1 MMEEERKK
9 KKKTGRGSLL
19 VVIVIAIILGSA
31 FVVYAVNSSQNSSS
45 QNTSVQN
52 LEKVIVALQSRN
64 SELEARIASGTP
76 SLQNTS
82 IAGGDLVKIY
92 DIVNRSVVT
101 IQGDQVTKTNT
112 VFGPQTSVAIVI
124 GSGFVINYLSSWYIV
139 TNFHVVDGVVNSTAT
154 FWDGDSFPAT
164 VVGSDPYSDLAVVS
178 VKAPTSEFYPLQVV
192 PSSSIRVGQPVVA
205 VGNPFGL
212 SSSMTYGIVSQ
223 LGRTIQE
230 QAAGQ
235 FPISGVIQFS
245 APINPGNSGGPLL
258 NTNGMVVGITTAVV
272 GGSQGVGFA
281 IPSTAILRE
290 LPSLISTGKYELH
303 PYIGIGGA
311 DMNYQLSQVTG
322 TNVTYGVLVENVVAG
337 GPAEKAGLKGGVRTA
352 QVEGQ
357 QYSIGGDIIVSINGT
372 RIVNQDALS
381 SYLQDRAIAGQA
393 VEMGV
398 VRSGTL
404 TMVQVVLGA
413 RPPAAQG

>member
-1 MMEEERKK
+1 
-9 KKKTGRGSLL
+9 
-19 VVIVIAIILGSA
+19 
-31 FVVYAVNSSQNSSS
+31 
-45 QNTSVQN
+45 
-52 LEKVIVALQSRN
+52 
-64 SELEARIASGTP
+64 
-76 SLQNTS
+76 
-82 IAGGDLVKIY
+82 
-92 DIVNRSVVT
+92 
-101 IQGDQVTKTNT
+101 
-112 VFGPQTSVAIVI
+112 
-124 GSGFVINYLSSWYIV
+124 
-139 TNFHVVDGVVNSTAT
+139 
-154 FWDGDSFPAT
+154 
-164 VVGSDPYSDLAVVS
+164 
-178 VKAPTSEFYPLQVV
+178 
-192 PSSSIRVGQPVVA
+192 
-205 VGNPFGL
+205 
-212 SSSMTYGIVSQ
+212 
-223 LGRTIQE
+223 
-230 QAAGQ
+230 
-235 FPISGVIQFS
+235 
-245 APINPGNSGGPLL
+245 
-258 NTNGMVVGITTAVV
+258 MVVGITTAVV

-337 GPAEKAGLKGGVRTA
+337 GPAEKAGFKGGVRTA

-381 SYLQDRAIAGQA
+381 SYLQDRSIAGQA